1 MSALR
6 INIIL
11 FGIGKVGS
19 ALIKQIE
26 ESQHFFKEIYGVE
39 LRFPIITN
47 STLAFFEKKGH
58 TNSWEANFNQLAIPF
73 KIQDVVDYAKQ
84 QDLENLI
91 AVDATT
97 GTELSKSYIELIQ
110 NGFNIVAANKS
121 ANILH
126 QDFYNE
132 IRRNLKKFDKTFL
145 YETTI
150 SNGLPLLLT
159 LKELQASGEK
169 ITRIRGVFSDSLSYI
184 FNRFGNEEIS
194 FATLLEEAEN
204 NGYTEK
210 DSRIDLSGTEVAE
223 KLVIIARELGVNTDV
238 NAVGITSLLVPA
250 IDKTI
255 SKAEYHN
262 RKILLNT
269 PFKVAKLT
277 QTENHVLRY
286 VGEINLENNK
296 LSAQLISV
304 PINSNLGQL
313 KNKETLVEI
322 YTETNGTNPY
332 VIQSASS
339 DTNTVAR
346 TIIKDIIRISNQIKK
361 KELIN

>member
-1 MSALR
+1 MSVLK

-19 ALIKQIE
+19 ALIKEIE
-26 ESQHFFKEIYGVE
+26 GSQLFFQEKYGVE

-47 STLAFFEKKGH
+47 STLAFFEKKGY

-73 KIQDVVDYAKQ
+73 KIEDIVAYAKQ
-84 QDLENLI
+84 QGLENLI

-110 NGFNIVAANKS
+110 NGFDIVAANKS

-150 SNGLPLLLT
+150 SNGLPLLAT

-169 ITRIRGVFSDSLSYI
+169 ITKIRGVFSDALSYI
-184 FNRFGNEEIS
+184 FNRFGNEEIP

-204 NGYTEK
+204 NGYTEE
-210 DSRIDLSGTEVAE
+210 DSRIDLSGTAVAE
-223 KLVIIARELGVNTDV
+223 KLVIIARELGVKTAI
-238 NAVGITSLLVPA
+238 NAVASTSLLVPA
-250 IDKTI
+250 LDKSI
-255 SKAEYHN
+255 SKAEYRN
-262 RKILLNT
+262 RKYLLNT
-269 PFKVAKLT
+269 SFKVSKST
-277 QTENHVLRY
+277 QPENHVLRY

-296 LSAQLISV
+296 LSTQLISV
-304 PINSNLGQL
+304 PTNSNLGQL

-332 VIQSASS
+332 VITSVST

-346 TIIKDIIRISNQIKK
+346 TVIKDIIRISNQIKR
-361 KELIN
+361 KELV

>member
-1 MSALR
+1 MSALK

-19 ALIKQIE
+19 ALIQQIE
-26 ESQHFFKEIYGVE
+26 ESQLFFQEKYGVE

-73 KIQDVVDYAKQ
+73 KIEDIVAYAKQ
-84 QDLENLI
+84 QDFENLI

-132 IRRNLKKFDKTFL
+132 IRRNLKKFDKIFL

-150 SNGLPLLLT
+150 STGLPLLST

-169 ITRIRGVFSDSLSYI
+169 ITKIRGVFSDALSYI
-184 FNRFGNEEIS
+184 FNRFGNEEVP
-194 FATLLEEAEN
+194 FATLLEEAET

-223 KLVIIARELGVNTDV
+223 KLVIIARELGLNTDV

-250 IDKTI
+250 LDKSI
-255 SKAEYHN
+255 SKTEYHN
-262 RKILLNT
+262 RKNLLNT

-286 VGEINLENNK
+286 VGEINIENNK

-304 PINSNLGQL
+304 PSNSNLGQL
-313 KNKETLVEI
+313 KNRDKLIEI
-322 YTETNGTNPY
+322 YTETNGANPY
-332 VIQSASS
+332 VIQSVST
-339 DTNTVAR
+339 DTIGVAR
-346 TIIKDIIRISNQIKK
+346 TVIKDIIRISNQIKR
-361 KELIN
+361 KELV